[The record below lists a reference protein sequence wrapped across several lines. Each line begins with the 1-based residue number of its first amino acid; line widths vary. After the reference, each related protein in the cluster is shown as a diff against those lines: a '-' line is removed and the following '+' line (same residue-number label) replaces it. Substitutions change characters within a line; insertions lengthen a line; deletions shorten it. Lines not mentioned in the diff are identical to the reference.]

1 MEKPDKYFRAAQRR
15 FLFLCLGFVFWSFL
29 ASFPFLRPRRAC
41 FIIRRM
47 KSIVLCGSQRYK
59 NEIKDFAGKLRKFGA
74 PVVFEP
80 NFERQRK
87 EMLTMEE
94 KHRLKSKA
102 YRIRVPAM
110 VHEHFDRI
118 RKADVCYVYNKNG
131 YLGVNTTLEL
141 GFAHGKN
148 MIIYALEPELP
159 IEEGGEI
166 CRDILF
172 TEIIKTPEELIKR
185 LA

>member
-1 MEKPDKYFRAAQRR
+1 
-15 FLFLCLGFVFWSFL
+15 
-29 ASFPFLRPRRAC
+29 
-41 FIIRRM
+41 M
-47 KSIVLCGSQRYK
+47 KSVVICGSQRYK
-59 NEIKDFAGKLRKFGA
+59 EDIKAFAGRLRKLGV

-87 EMLTMEE
+87 ALLKKEE
-94 KHRLKSKA
+94 KDRLAFKS
-102 YRIRVPAM
+102 YRDRVPAL

-118 RKADVCYVYNKNG
+118 RKADVCYVYNKKG

-148 MIIYALEPELP
+148 MVIYALEPERP
-159 IEEGGEI
+159 TDEGGEI

-172 TEIIKTPEELIKR
+172 TEIIERPEELVKR
-185 LA
+185 LV

>member
-1 MEKPDKYFRAAQRR
+1 
-15 FLFLCLGFVFWSFL
+15 
-29 ASFPFLRPRRAC
+29 
-41 FIIRRM
+41 M
-47 KSIVLCGSQRYK
+47 KSLVICGSQRYK
-59 NEIKDFAGKLRKFGA
+59 DDIKKWATRLRALGV
-74 PVVFEP
+74 PIVFEP

-87 EMLTMEE
+87 AMLKKKERE
-94 KHRLKSKA
+94 RLKSRS
-102 YRIRVPAM
+102 YRDRVPAM

-148 MIIYALEPELP
+148 MVIYAYEPEKPVEL
-159 IEEGGEI
+159 GGEV

-172 TEIIKTPEELIKR
+172 TEIVDTPEELVKR

>member
-1 MEKPDKYFRAAQRR
+1 
-15 FLFLCLGFVFWSFL
+15 
-29 ASFPFLRPRRAC
+29 
-41 FIIRRM
+41 M
-47 KSIVLCGSQRYK
+47 KSVVICGSQRYK
-59 NEIKDFAGKLRKFGA
+59 DEITAFSQKLRKLGC

-80 NFERQRK
+80 NFSRQRK
-87 EMLTMEE
+87 KMLAKKESQ
-94 KHRLKSKA
+94 RLMVKS
-102 YRIRVPAM
+102 YRDRVPAM

-118 RKADVCYVYNKNG
+118 RKADVCYIYNKKG

-148 MIIYALEPELP
+148 MVIYALEPELP
-159 IEEGGEI
+159 VDEGGEI

-172 TEIIKTPEELIKR
+172 TDIIETLEELIKR

>member
-1 MEKPDKYFRAAQRR
+1 
-15 FLFLCLGFVFWSFL
+15 
-29 ASFPFLRPRRAC
+29 
-41 FIIRRM
+41 M
-47 KSIVLCGSQRYK
+47 KSVVICGSQRYK
-59 NEIKDFAGKLRKFGA
+59 EDIKAFANRLRKLGV

-87 EMLTMEE
+87 AMLKKEE
-94 KHRLKSKA
+94 KQRLASKS
-102 YRIRVPAM
+102 YRDRVPAL

-118 RKADVCYVYNKNG
+118 RKADVCYVYNKKG

-148 MIIYALEPELP
+148 MVIYALEPERPLD
-159 IEEGGEI
+159 EGGEI

-172 TEIIKTPEELIKR
+172 TEIIDRPEELVKR
-185 LA
+185 LV